1 MSKQQ
6 FELMRA
12 SEMCA
17 LYDSTFT
24 KKEAI
29 KTGENLIESVLESG
43 EVDIM
48 QLGAN
53 LVRLQQVIGSAVDK
67 FRSHIIDTEKQTV
80 LGVEFSPVNG
90 GETLNYKEDEI
101 YLTLFND
108 LKEREELLKLAYKAK
123 NEFFDQYGN
132 TIPKVSSTSRK
143 SSITIKF

>member
-12 SEMCA
+12 EETCA

-29 KTGENLIESVLESG
+29 KTGENLIESALESG

-53 LVRLQQVIGSAVDK
+53 LVRLQQVVVSAVDK
-67 FRSHIIDTEKQTV
+67 FRSHIIDTEKVTV

-90 GETLNYKEDEI
+90 GETFNYKEDEI

-108 LKEREELLKLAYKAK
+108 LKEREKLLKLAYKAK

-132 TIPKVSSTSRK
+132 TIPKVSTTPRK